1 VTNPEQA
8 PAASPLDAASWH
20 FSPRGLAVLAFALL
34 VAFIPFSRVLVGL
47 YGVWNL
53 QPEYS
58 YAVIIPFISLFLIW
72 RQRDALVHT
81 PFRGSW
87 AGVAL
92 VLVGVLMWLLAELST
107 IYIIAQYAFLVVV
120 AGMVLALAG
129 GAAFRRVLM
138 PLLLLLFIIPLP
150 AFFANSLSLRLQL
163 WSSAIG
169 VAVIRLAG
177 ISVYLDGNVIDLG
190 SYKLQ
195 VAEACSGL
203 RYLFPLMAL
212 ACLIAYFY
220 KAALWKRMALFLA
233 SIPVA
238 VLMNSLRIG
247 LIGITVEHW
256 GPRTAEGVLHWFEGW
271 VVFMICT
278 LLLLGFA
285 ALLCRIGP
293 RPVRLRDALMLDSGP
308 PLRRNGAGRRRVLPA
323 PFVAATAVAA
333 AAAAVSLFLPERVE
347 LRPVRTS
354 LSEFPLQLGGWQGV
368 RGTLEAVYLDQ
379 LKLDDYLLADYHG
392 ASATPVN
399 VWIAYYDSQRKGQ
412 SVHSPRSCLPGG
424 GWEFETLAP
433 RRLATPAGSLT
444 VNRGIIRHGS
454 ERQLVYYWFQ
464 QRGRV
469 VTNEYLVKW
478 YLLRDA
484 ITRNRTDGALVR
496 LMAPLTPA
504 RNEAA
509 VERDLTQFAA
519 ALSGQ
524 LSRYVPN

>member
-1 VTNPEQA
+1 VTIPGEA
-8 PAASPLDAASWH
+8 PAATPLDAASWH
-20 FSPRGLAVLAFALL
+20 FSPRGAALVLFALL
-34 VAFIPFSRVLVGL
+34 AAFVPFSHVLVGL

-81 PFRGSW
+81 PFSGSW
-87 AGVAL
+87 AGVAV
-92 VLVGVLMWLLAELST
+92 VLAGVLLWLLAELST

-120 AGMVLALAG
+120 GGLVLALG
-129 GAAFRRVLM
+129 GRAAFHRVLM

-220 KAALWKRMALFLA
+220 KAALWKRLTVFLA
-233 SIPVA
+233 SIPIA

-247 LIGITVEHW
+247 VIGITVEYW
-256 GPRTAEGVLHWFEGW
+256 GPRMAEGVLHDFEGW
-271 VVFMICT
+271 VVFMIST
-278 LLLLGFA
+278 LVLLALA
-285 ALLCRIGP
+285 ALLSRTGAQ
-293 RPVRLRDALMLDSGP
+293 PVRLRDALMLDAGP
-308 PLRRNGAGRRRVLPA
+308 PLHRDGVQRERVLPLQ
-323 PFVAATAVAA
+323 FVAATAVAA
-333 AAAAVSLFLPERVE
+333 AAATLSLFLPERVE
-347 LRPVRTS
+347 LRPVRAA
-354 LSEFPLQLGGWQGV
+354 LIEFPLQLSGWQGV
-368 RGTLEAVYLDQ
+368 RSALDPVYLDE
-379 LKLDDYLLADYHG
+379 LKLDDYLLADYRG
-392 ASATPVN
+392 ETLTPVN

-412 SVHSPRSCLPGG
+412 SAHSPRSCLPGG
-424 GWEFETLAP
+424 GWEFDALAP
-433 RRLATPAGSLT
+433 HRVDAAAGALE
-444 VNRGIIRHGS
+444 VNRGVIRHGS

-478 YLLRDA
+478 YILWDA

-496 LMAPLTPA
+496 LMAPLPPGV
-504 RNEAA
+504 NQDA
-509 VERDLTQFAA
+509 VERDLTRFAGV
-519 ALSGQ
+519 LSPG